1 MDTNKIF
8 KLAYLNFSKEKFE
21 EALNKDAQ
29 KNFEFFVENN
39 VEDVSQDAYFDSENF
54 MSSSAKEKL
63 IEDFNE
69 EMSEV
74 EEDELENTFDYLYEV
89 LENFIEANHLDVD
102 SIDDSM
108 VTQFSIF
115 VVKQICSA
123 YENIQEYYA
132 DYGNYSTK
140 PVESDIDSAWETMKD
155 WDNESKEFTPT
166 YGLNW

>member
-1 MDTNKIF
+1 
-8 KLAYLNFSKEKFE
+8 
-21 EALNKDAQ
+21 
-29 KNFEFFVENN
+29 
-39 VEDVSQDAYFDSENF
+39 
-54 MSSSAKEKL
+54 MSSSAEEKL

-89 LENFIEANHLDVD
+89 LENFIEANHLEVD
-102 SIDDSM
+102 SINDSM
-108 VTQFSIF
+108 VTQFSTF

-123 YENIQEYYA
+123 YESIQEYYA